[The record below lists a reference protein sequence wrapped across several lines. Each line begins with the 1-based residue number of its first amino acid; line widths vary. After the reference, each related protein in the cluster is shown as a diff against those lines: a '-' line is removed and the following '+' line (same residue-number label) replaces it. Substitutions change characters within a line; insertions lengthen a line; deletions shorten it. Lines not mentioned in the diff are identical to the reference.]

1 MLAFHNNKFPLEI
14 ISDIIQFGIKINEK
28 DFNGNTILHIA
39 AIKGHI
45 DIIKYMIE
53 EGGESENMSKMIS
66 KSNKQGKT
74 PEAVAK
80 ENNYNKISSYL

>member
-1 MLAFHNNKFPLEI
+1 MLAFHNKKCPLEI

-28 DFNGNTILHIA
+28 DFSGNTILHIA

-53 EGGESENMSKMIS
+53 ESEESENMCKMIS
-66 KSNKQGKT
+66 KSNK
-74 PEAVAK
+74 
-80 ENNYNKISSYL
+80 